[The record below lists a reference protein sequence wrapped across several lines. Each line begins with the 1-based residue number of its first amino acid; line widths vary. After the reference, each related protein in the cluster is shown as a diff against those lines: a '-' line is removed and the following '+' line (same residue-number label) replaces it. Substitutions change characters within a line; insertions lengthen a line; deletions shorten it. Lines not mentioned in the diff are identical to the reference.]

1 MGQAGGN
8 SPYGILCITLITFF
22 TITYP
27 LAYQGDSAEGLLIST
42 FVELAFNDD
51 SSLERAPE
59 IIKKAY

>member
-1 MGQAGGN
+1 MFFTLLIAMITMGQAGNN

-42 FVELAFNDD
+42 FV
-51 SSLERAPE
+51 
-59 IIKKAY
+59 